1 MPINEP
7 RRLDPPVYRDRDGS
21 RGRGVNAKWARAS
34 TNSWCFSDWFEVQ
47 CFREDVCDG
56 LMWLGGRVRNYLAD
70 CASTSCMTSTATCDA
85 ELRI

>member
-7 RRLDPPVYRDRDGS
+7 RRFDPPVYRDRDGS
-21 RGRGVNAKWARAS
+21 RGRGVNAK
-34 TNSWCFSDWFEVQ
+34 WFEVQ